1 MVKYKLEDGS
11 IIDVTDYSQDEIDF
25 LLMQNPEAELI
36 EEEKAARLKRMLEAY
51 RNRKG

>member
-36 EEEKAARLKRMLEAY
+36 EEEKEKWERQAVLRQRMQL
-51 RNRKG
+51 